1 MFLNRSIYLK
11 CNHYLEPSTYQ
22 RRGSDVSRRTLCG
35 VIETLDEN
43 SMLDPTDVVIIS
55 LCDITLWDWTR
66 LDFPHIPQRL
76 VLSHIKL
83 NNCDYFPIPFTLYY
97 NADDINENLCY
108 GIRCMIVDKDEEVKY
123 SSDQFIN
130 VLTDEYPKTNVHI
143 TVMPSKS
150 TVNDKTD
157 DDD

>member
-1 MFLNRSIYLK
+1 LK
-11 CNHYLEPSTYQ
+11 KNIYLEPSTFQ

-35 VIETLDEN
+35 VIKTLDEN
-43 SMLDPTDVVIIS
+43 SMLKPTDVVVIS
-55 LCDITLWDWTR
+55 LCDITLSDWTR

-97 NADDINENLCY
+97 NADEINENLCY
-108 GIRCMIVDKDEEVKY
+108 GIRCDIFDKHDEVKY
-123 SSDQFIN
+123 SSEQFIN

-143 TVMPSKS
+143 TVIPSNIPS
-150 TVNDKTD
+150 TTNDKTD
-157 DDD
+157 DDDD